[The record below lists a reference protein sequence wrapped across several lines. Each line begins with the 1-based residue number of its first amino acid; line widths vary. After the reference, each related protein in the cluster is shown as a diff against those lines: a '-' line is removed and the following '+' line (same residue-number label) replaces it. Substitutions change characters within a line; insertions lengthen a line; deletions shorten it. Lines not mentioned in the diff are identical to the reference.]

1 VSKTPKKAFVKMS
14 LRVGTCRIFNSHE
27 DVTCP
32 LCRKHVPAGTE
43 HNCVIGESP
52 KKGRAK

>member
-27 DVTCP
+27 DVACP

-43 HNCVIGESP
+43 HNCTIGESP